1 MPRSG
6 CAATGTGRSRC
17 HELLRAPA
25 RRAAHRCDAA
35 PAPAAAPPP
44 PRPPREEPPDGTA
57 VLVEYRGVSRARLHR
72 GISGRSYTFTHARR
86 TRSVAADDAAELL
99 RDGDFRPGRP

>member
-1 MPRSG
+1 MSCCGHQRAAPRI
-6 CAATGTGRSRC
+6 AAT
-17 HELLRAPA
+17 A
-25 RRAAHRCDAA
+25 
-35 PAPAAAPPP
+35 APAAATPPP
-44 PRPPREEPPDGTA
+44 PPPLEGLPDGTA

-99 RDGDFRPGRP
+99 RDDDFRPGRP